1 MATGKDRCKVL
12 SDIRKQIADANG
24 IRYEVRECTHKGDC
38 AGTCARCDAEV
49 QYLEN
54 ELLRRQSVGKA
65 VKIAGLATV
74 TALSVAACS
83 SDPDMGVA
91 PPPGYLMG
99 EPAVPR
105 VEVDSLPGVWRIV
118 AIADSVVSQDL
129 HPTLTFGADSTIKVS
144 SGCNTLEGRF
154 TIGEIPEQM
163 FVTWGGGTEIFCAD
177 EALRAMEER
186 LFALLTA
193 QEELY
198 VITDDYSNKYL
209 QITDKEFNHLLD
221 LVKE

>member
-54 ELLRRQSVGKA
+54 ELLRRQSLGKA

-74 TALSVAACS
+74 TALSVAACT
-83 SDPDMGVA
+83 
-91 PPPGYLMG
+91 PPEPGDLMG
-99 EPAVPR
+99 DPMPPQ
-105 VEVDSLPGVWRIV
+105 VERDSLPGVWQIV
-118 AIADSVVSQDL
+118 AIADSVVSGDM
-129 HPTLTFGADSTIKVS
+129 HPTLTLGSDSTIKVF

-154 TIGEIPEQM
+154 TFGEIPEQM

-193 QEELY
+193 QEELR

-209 QITDKEFNHLLD
+209 QITDKEFHRLLD
-221 LVKE
+221 LIKE

>member
-54 ELLRRQSVGKA
+54 ELLRRQSLGKA

-74 TALSVAACS
+74 TALSVAACT
-83 SDPDMGVA
+83 
-91 PPPGYLMG
+91 PPEPGDLMG

-105 VEVDSLPGVWRIV
+105 VEVDSLPGVWRIMV
-118 AIADSVVSQDL
+118 IADSIVSQDL
-129 HPTLTFGADSTIKVS
+129 HPTLTFGADGTIKVS

-163 FVTWGGGTEIFCAD
+163 FVTWGGVTEIFCAD

-193 QEELY
+193 QDELR

-221 LVKE
+221 LIKE